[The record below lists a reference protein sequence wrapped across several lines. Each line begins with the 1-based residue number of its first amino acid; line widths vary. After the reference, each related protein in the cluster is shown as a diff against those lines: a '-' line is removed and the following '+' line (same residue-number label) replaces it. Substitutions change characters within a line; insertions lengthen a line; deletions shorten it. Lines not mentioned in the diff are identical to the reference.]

1 MTGGSGTG
9 TPVSVSATSQIAELR
24 RRVNEPTAT
33 TYSDATLQVYIE
45 KFPLPDALGYRPFY
59 SDGITADPN
68 WTATYDL
75 NAAAER
81 IWAEKANQFVG
92 KYDFSADGASYTRS
106 QAYEMAMKQARYYAS
121 RKAPKSLRIKV
132 ARDFERDFQADP
144 QSVIEDGG
152 GGDTTYIIN
161 LAEPDDS

>member
-1 MTGGSGTG
+1 MTS
-9 TPVSVSATSQIAELR
+9 
-24 RRVNEPTAT
+24 EPTT
-33 TYSDATLQVYIE
+33 DTYSDFALTAYVVR
-45 KFPLPDALGYRPFY
+45 FALPDSQGYRPFY
-59 SDGITADPN
+59 SDGITADVN
-68 WTATYDL
+68 WTPTYDL
-75 NAAAER
+75 NAAAEK

-106 QAYEMAMKQARYYAS
+106 QAYEMAMKQARFYAS

-161 LAEPDDS
+161 LPESDDS